1 MAGKGK
7 QIRKLMGSLDRV
19 ERCLF
24 LAETTV
30 SVLQDDVGAER
41 DSLVTEL
48 NRDIQSALAALAMVR
63 GELKTLDGQSASR
76 APPDLPSS

>member
-1 MAGKGK
+1 MAGKN
-7 QIRKLMGSLDRV
+7 QQLRKVMGGLDRV

-24 LAETTV
+24 LAETTA
-30 SVLQDDVGAER
+30 SVLLNDIRTER

-63 GELKTLDGQSASR
+63 GELKTLDGQSAIT
-76 APPDLPSS
+76 APPNMPVD

>member
-41 DSLVTEL
+41 DLVTEL

>member
-7 QIRKLMGSLDRV
+7 RIRKLMGGLDRV

-30 SVLQDDVGAER
+30 GVLQDDVGAER

-48 NRDIQSALAALAMVR
+48 NLDIQSALAALAMVR
-63 GELKTLDGQSASR
+63 GELKTLNGQPVFAAS
-76 APPDLPSS
+76 PDVPAD